1 MASPAIAAA
10 GNLIRCRVCENATQ
24 QRSDGMRALKNC
36 CDACFEPEKKRIVAN
51 MRDARASSV
60 GAGGGAGGPKPTIPQ
75 ERIAKAGLKASLG
88 VAVSVPSAL
97 KVNNSVPNIPV
108 NMLTICWLGDNVGA
122 NSMCVRALC
131 AHLFEPL
138 ITMQLS
144 NV

>member
-1 MASPAIAAA
+1 
-10 GNLIRCRVCENATQ
+10 
-24 QRSDGMRALKNC
+24 MRALKNC

-75 ERIAKAGLKASLG
+75 ERIAKAGLKAYLG
-88 VAVSVPSAL
+88 VAISVPSAL
-97 KVNNSVPNIPV
+97 EVDNSVPNIPV
-108 NMLTICWLGDNVGA
+108 NTLTICWLGDNVGA